1 MSNILARA
9 LRTTDGQSGLVFM
22 AVGIIAVVG
31 ASQYPIGTLARM
43 GPGFFPLCLGILLV
57 VVGLISLA
65 GSLRSDDVI
74 AEPVSVRA
82 LVVITLAVVVSALL
96 LLQAGLLVA
105 IPALVIIS
113 AFASPSVK
121 WLPLLVTTVVLT
133 ALAYGVFVW
142 GLNMQIPLVWW

>member
-1 MSNILARA
+1 
-9 LRTTDGQSGLVFM
+9 M
-22 AVGIIAVVG
+22 AVGSIAVVG
-31 ASQYPIGTLARM
+31 AWQYPIGTLARM
-43 GPGFFPLCLGILLV
+43 GPGFFPLCLGVMLIA
-57 VVGLISLA
+57 VGLISLF

-82 LVVITLAVVVSALL
+82 LIVITLAVVVSALL
-96 LLQAGLLVA
+96 LLKAGLLVA

-113 AFASPSVK
+113 AFASSSVK